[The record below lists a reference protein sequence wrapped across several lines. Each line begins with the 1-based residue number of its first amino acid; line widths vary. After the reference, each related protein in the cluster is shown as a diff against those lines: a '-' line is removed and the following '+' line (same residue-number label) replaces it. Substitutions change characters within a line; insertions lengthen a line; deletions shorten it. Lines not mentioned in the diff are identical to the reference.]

1 MKIYK
6 VFGLVAA
13 MAVTLVSCETDVDD
27 PAGVRGVGV
36 YPEMSNIGP
45 AVFDSKNLATT
56 YVQFTVNTNDPAVSE
71 VVVVGS
77 FGNVSRVEIQSYT
90 TFPAVVKIT
99 LSDVVSKFGITLADV
114 KLNDEFTFEV
124 VTVKNGKRYYSNAA
138 IVAPVVCAY
147 DPAFVSGSYHAH
159 SDDWGSDGDVT
170 ITVDPNDPFIVYV
183 AGLEAIEGLN
193 EDKGPL
199 KMVINSTNFAVT
211 AVHTVLASD
220 AWGYHNIAYE
230 GSGKLNTCDGTYT
243 MLYKITV
250 DEGSFGSFNFV
261 LTKN

>member
-1 MKIYK
+1 
-6 VFGLVAA
+6 
-13 MAVTLVSCETDVDD
+13 
-27 PAGVRGVGV
+27 
-36 YPEMSNIGP
+36 
-45 AVFDSKNLATT
+45 
-56 YVQFTVNTNDPAVSE
+56 
-71 VVVVGS
+71 
-77 FGNVSRVEIQSYT
+77 
-90 TFPAVVKIT
+90 
-99 LSDVVSKFGITLADV
+99 LADV

-124 VTVKNGKRYYSNAA
+124 VTIKNGKKYYSNAA

-170 ITVDPNDPFIVYV
+170 ITVDPNNPFIVYV